1 MKGNLMN
8 KIKAI
13 VTYLTSCG
21 TLRSPKKEGGLGLFV
36 YNPTNLDLAKLTALC
51 EGTSMVVIN
60 EPTQTFYQGKAVPP
74 HVWVGPEKAGVNTE
88 DAIAKLSAEM
98 SA

>member
-1 MKGNLMN
+1 MN

-13 VTYLTSCG
+13 VTYLESLG
-21 TLRSPKKEGGLGLFV
+21 KVRAPKKEGGLGLFV
-36 YNPTNLDLAKLTALC
+36 YNPTNLDLAKVNALC

-60 EPTQTFYQGKAVPP
+60 ESTQTFYQGKAVPP
-74 HVWVGPEKAGVNTE
+74 HIWVGPDSPGINQA
-88 DAIAKLSAEM
+88 DAVAKLHAEM

>member
-1 MKGNLMN
+1 MN

-13 VTYLTSCG
+13 VTYLSSLG
-21 TLRSPKKEGGLGLFV
+21 KMRSPKKEGGLGLFV
-36 YNPTNLDLAKLTALC
+36 YNPTNLDLAKLNALC
-51 EGTSMVVIN
+51 EGTDMVVIN

-74 HVWVGPEKAGVNTE
+74 HIWVGPDSPGTNQAEAV
-88 DAIAKLSAEM
+88 AKLSAEL

>member
-1 MKGNLMN
+1 M
-8 KIKAI
+8 
-13 VTYLTSCG
+13 
-21 TLRSPKKEGGLGLFV
+21 GLFV

-60 EPTQTFYQGKAVPP
+60 ESAQTFYQGKAVPP
-74 HVWVGPEKAGVNTE
+74 HIWVGPDSPGINTA
-88 DAIAKLSAEM
+88 DAVAKLSAEM